1 MENIGYF
8 CIVKHSKT
16 VFRTIFVLLA
26 VCWTALPT
34 HANNEF
40 SIEYYDSVEVS
51 LLTCQPHDE
60 VYSLYGHTAI
70 RWNDRHA
77 KGEDL
82 AFNYGVFDFR
92 KPHFALRFVFGLT
105 DYELGAYPYRL
116 FLQEYRH
123 FGSMVTEQV
132 LNLTNEEKARLH
144 IALAENLRPENCVYR
159 YNYFYSNCTTK
170 ARDIIEQC
178 VNGHVEYAGK
188 EDYTPSYRDMVHE
201 MTRNNPW
208 SRFGNDLLLG
218 IKADQKTDLRQQEF
232 LPHNL
237 MYDFDRAQINDN
249 GNYRPLVL
257 GQRTAVPAGVQVVKD
272 GFPLSP
278 LACAIILLVL
288 GIVLSVIQVRSKK
301 IYQLWSAL
309 LMFVCGAIGIVLFL
323 MLFSQHPT
331 VSLNLQILFF
341 NPVHWVFLWP
351 VIRGKQT
358 RYWYAV
364 PVMALLFLI
373 GGFFQHYAEGIYVL
387 ALCLLLQSILHI
399 KSTRKK

>member
-1 MENIGYF
+1 M
-8 CIVKHSKT
+8 
-16 VFRTIFVLLA
+16 LLA

-144 IALAENLRPENCVYR
+144 IALAENLRPENSVYR

-218 IKADQKTDLRQQEF
+218 IKADQKTNLRQQEF
-232 LPHNL
+232 LPNHL
-237 MYDFDRAQINDN
+237 MRDFDRAQIYEN
-249 GNYRPLVL
+249 GIYRPLVKDR
-257 GQRTAVPAGVQVVKD
+257 QIAVPSGVQVIQQ
-272 GFPLSP
+272 GFPLTP
-278 LACAIILLVL
+278 LQCFLILLAVAL
-288 GIVLSVIQVRSKK
+288 VIFLIEWKK
-301 IYQLWSAL
+301 RCAFILWEVL
-309 LMFVCGAIGIVLFL
+309 LMVVSGIIGIVLTL
-323 MLFSQHPT
+323 MVFSHHPT
-331 VSLNLQILFF
+331 VSLNLQILLF
-341 NPVHWVFLWP
+341 NPIHWLFLWP
-351 VIRGKQT
+351 VIRGRNT
-358 RYWYAV
+358 RYWYITAV
-364 PVMALLFLI
+364 MCILFLI
-373 GGFFQHYAEGIYVL
+373 GSLFQSYAEGIWSL
-387 ALCLLLQSILHI
+387 ALCLLLQSIIHTIRLR
-399 KSTRKK
+399 S